1 MDAVDART
9 ARLERV
15 DRSQRWL
22 SILVGLAVVALAA
35 WMTVEGMSPH
45 PIRKDTEAGVA
56 AAAASASSAAAPDA
70 AAAAASAAD
79 ASSDLDAGLFLP
91 AISLGDASITLGSG
105 APRQVKLG
113 LILVTYQGAEGAP
126 SNARSKAD
134 ARAIADRLGQEAKSD
149 FHHAVASGDS
159 GSSDDIGRIP
169 RGVLD
174 PRTEASVFAL
184 SSGEVSEVLETP
196 KGFWIVKRIDP

>member
-56 AAAASASSAAAPDA
+56 AAAASASSASAPDA
-70 AAAAASAAD
+70 AASASAAD

>member
-22 SILVGLAVVALAA
+22 SILVGLAVVAVAA
-35 WMTVEGMSPH
+35 WMTVSGMNPH

-56 AAAASASSAAAPDA
+56 AAAASAPSASAPDA
-70 AAAAASAAD
+70 AAASASAD

-91 AISLGDASITLGSG
+91 TISLGDASIALGSG